1 MEYQEK
7 EAEKSASGKHIEL
20 VFDWIFSEVLQTC
33 SLQDPV
39 APSGISRCRNVCHG
53 SCGGDDAVD
62 EVVGFAVQD
71 IRTVI
76 GNDLLAGSSDVA
88 EVCEKDRELRLR
100 CIVFE
105 DKFFC

>member
-20 VFDWIFSEVLQTC
+20 VLKWFFSEVVQTC
-33 SLQDPV
+33 RLQDSV
-39 APSGISRCRNVCHG
+39 APFGISRCCYVCH
-53 SCGGDDAVD
+53 SCCGGVDAID

-71 IRTVI
+71 IRTGL

-88 EVCEKDRELRLR
+88 EVCEKNRELRLR